1 MSTVDESREQ
11 VPAIARELL
20 ETGSSRLGAW
30 TFDAEAY
37 LAGSEYLSE
46 LAEAAAGPPVPRAG
60 DHPIAPPLLVR
71 VDPRNAT
78 IRLGRHRLRSLRPSA
93 VVAELR
99 RIRARDAGNLATF
112 SRALYKTHRFV
123 NMAHG
128 RDDERAVDLETIYD
142 AMTLAPGTEYT
153 REQFIMDLVRLHAR
167 PDLRT
172 SDHRRVEFP
181 ASTASRGKRIVAYTE
196 EGKRLDL
203 VAVRFVREARTSIR
217 LEEWLDIVRRDH
229 IEDFINNGGSTIE
242 FVVSTH
248 DDSVSLKESLCRMAD
263 QNRVVS
269 ISIDAGEARVHMIH
283 DVFFVLR
290 AAWIF

>member
-1 MSTVDESREQ
+1 MTVRLEDACAQLESLVREVETPFRKFARVFRQLKSAARSGDMSTADKLREQ

-30 TFDAEAY
+30 TFDAKAY

-46 LAEAAAGPPVPRAG
+46 LAEALAAAELTVRRAG
-60 DHPIAPPLLVR
+60 DHLIAPPLLVR

-112 SRALYKTHRFV
+112 LQALYKTYRFV
-123 NMAHG
+123 NMVHG
-128 RDDERAVDLETIYD
+128 RDDERAVYLETIYD

-203 VAVRFVREARTSIR
+203 VAVRFVREA
-217 LEEWLDIVRRDH
+217 
-229 IEDFINNGGSTIE
+229 
-242 FVVSTH
+242 
-248 DDSVSLKESLCRMAD
+248 
-263 QNRVVS
+263 
-269 ISIDAGEARVHMIH
+269 
-283 DVFFVLR
+283 
-290 AAWIF
+290 